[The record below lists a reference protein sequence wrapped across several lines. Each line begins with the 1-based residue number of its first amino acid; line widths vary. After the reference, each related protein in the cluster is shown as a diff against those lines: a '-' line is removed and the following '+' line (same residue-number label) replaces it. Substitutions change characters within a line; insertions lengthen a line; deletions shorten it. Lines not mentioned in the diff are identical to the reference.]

1 MESDLEI
8 QVDGVNRP
16 ASDQDIVVDAYSELE
31 TRKTELCLKDVLPF
45 FRCPLC
51 QDVLVNTML
60 LSACLHRFCEGCI
73 HGWFRTGACGCP
85 VCGTRS
91 PPNGCLSDITF
102 EQLLVAILGR
112 RTTRPAAEGFPSAV
126 ALEQG
131 GSSSQSR
138 QRIVQYD
145 KVGETKGIDVMKG
158 IKRWRRDGNISN
170 SKAMRIEKDSEVGT
184 SKLEQ
189 IYPTRAPSLC
199 TLRPA
204 AVIVKF
210 KNVSPSSSVGSDWK
224 TKYVACPLKRTV
236 LELKHAFLRGINSRH
251 EHSMSEQNFG
261 TKKNKLLF
269 RLPITV
275 PRSVAGKIET
285 ENGLKDSVSIG
296 HLVNCLGVAGPD
308 LEIHFADLHARSETG
323 S

>member
-1 MESDLEI
+1 MPGFFAFY
-8 QVDGVNRP
+8 QFVNNIMFFVMVFATSADSRW
-16 ASDQDIVVDAYSELE
+16 IRYGCNNIGCEL
-31 TRKTELCLKDVLPF
+31 F
-45 FRCPLC
+45 A
-51 QDVLVNTML
+51 DVLVNTML
-60 LSACLHRFCEGCI
+60 LSACLHRFCEECI

-112 RTTRPAAEGFPSAV
+112 KATTPSVAV
-126 ALEQG
+126 EQG
-131 GSSSQSR
+131 ISSSQRR
-138 QRIVQYD
+138 QRFVKQD
-145 KVGETKGIDVMKG
+145 QVGELKGVDVMKG
-158 IKRWRRDGNISN
+158 IKRWHIDDGNISN
-170 SKAMRIEKDSEVGT
+170 SKTMRIEDSQMGT
-184 SKLEQ
+184 SQGGQ
-189 IYPTRAPSLC
+189 IYPSRAPSLC

-210 KNVSPSSSVGSDWK
+210 KNVSPLSAQGSDWK
-224 TKYVACPLKRTV
+224 IKYVACPLKRTV
-236 LELKHAFLRGINSRH
+236 LELKHAFLRGINSRY
-251 EHSMSEQNFG
+251 EDSISEQKFG
-261 TKKNKLLF
+261 ANNNKLLF

-275 PRSVAGKIET
+275 PRSVASKIET

-308 LEIHFADLHARSETG
+308 LEIQFANLYAISEST

>member
-1 MESDLEI
+1 MRFLLHEATIGGFVVHS
-8 QVDGVNRP
+8 
-16 ASDQDIVVDAYSELE
+16 ASLFLFA
-31 TRKTELCLKDVLPF
+31 
-45 FRCPLC
+45 
-51 QDVLVNTML
+51 DVLVNTML

-112 RTTRPAAEGFPSAV
+112 RTTGSAAEGKPSALA
-126 ALEQG
+126 ALEHG
-131 GSSSQSR
+131 GSSRQSR
-138 QRIVQYD
+138 EKDVQYD
-145 KVGETKGIDVMKG
+145 KFGGVKGIDVMRG
-158 IKRWRRDGNISN
+158 VKRWRRDGNISN
-170 SKAMRIEKDSEVGT
+170 SKAMRIEKDSQVGT
-184 SKLEQ
+184 GKGEQ
-189 IYPTRAPSLC
+189 IYPSRPPILC

-210 KNVSPSSSVGSDWK
+210 KNVSPSSAVGSDWK

-236 LELKHAFLRGINSRH
+236 LELKHAFLRGINSRY
-251 EHSMSEQNFG
+251 ENSITAQNFG
-261 TKKNKLLF
+261 RKKNKFLF

-296 HLVNCLGVAGPD
+296 YLVKCLGVAGPD
-308 LEIHFADLHARSETG
+308 LEIQFADLYARSETA

>member
-1 MESDLEI
+1 
-8 QVDGVNRP
+8 
-16 ASDQDIVVDAYSELE
+16 
-31 TRKTELCLKDVLPF
+31 
-45 FRCPLC
+45 
-51 QDVLVNTML
+51 ML

-112 RTTRPAAEGFPSAV
+112 KTATPSVAV
-126 ALEQG
+126 EQG
-131 GSSSQSR
+131 GSSSQRR
-138 QRIVQYD
+138 QGFEGHGQ
-145 KVGETKGIDVMKG
+145 VGELTGIDVMKG
-158 IKRWRRDGNISN
+158 IKRWRRDDGNISK
-170 SKAMRIEKDSEVGT
+170 SKAMRIGEDGQMGT
-184 SKLEQ
+184 SKGEQ
-189 IYPTRAPSLC
+189 IYPGRAPSLC

-210 KNVSPSSSVGSDWK
+210 KNVSPSSAAGSDWK

-236 LELKHAFLRGINSRH
+236 LELKHAFLRGINSRC

-261 TKKNKLLF
+261 AKKNKLLF

-275 PRSVAGKIET
+275 PRSVASKIET

-308 LEIHFADLHARSETG
+308 LEIQFADLYARSE
-323 S
+323 SAS